1 MAHKF
6 LAMTLAVS
14 LTVGAVG
21 SLHAQNSDDGIKRG
35 LTLEDYEYTL
45 GDGVTSKDVT
55 YYSDG
60 VAAHAKIF
68 YPKNFDPSKKTAAV
82 VLGQG
87 WGGTHFS
94 IAKYANRFAEKGLVA
109 MAIDYR
115 GWGLSNGYATIP
127 ERGEH
132 TIDSDGTHIDRRKE
146 DVIVKRTRLIPMDQV
161 EDYRNA
167 ISYIQGEPGVDK
179 DRIGVWGSSYAG
191 GHVVTV
197 AGLDARVKA
206 LVGQI
211 PAIAGKGSEPAPF
224 QIPDRLLGDAIKRAR
239 EGQGAITQTGF
250 STVRD
255 IDLETYEKT
264 AEYRPWHYLNRVGD
278 RPVLFIAAEHE
289 ELFKN
294 EENSKAAL
302 EMLTGPKKYIE
313 VPDITHFQM
322 YIDEAFEISSNAA
335 ADWFVQHLGTTR

>member
-1 MAHKF
+1 MTCRIPF
-6 LAMTLAVS
+6 LAFLAS
-14 LTVGAVG
+14 LTLGAVG
-21 SLHAQNSDDGIKRG
+21 IVHAQEETSIKRG

-45 GDGVTSKDVT
+45 AEGVTSKSVT

-68 YPKNFDPSKKTAAV
+68 YPKDFDSSKLTPAI

-94 IAKYANRFAEKGLVA
+94 IAKYGARFAERGLVA

-115 GWGLSNGYATIP
+115 GWGLSNGYATIA

-132 TIDSDGTHIDRRKE
+132 TIDTDATHIDKRNE
-146 DVIVKRTRLIPMDQV
+146 EVIVKRTRLIPMDQV

-197 AGLDARVKA
+197 AGLDARVKV

-211 PAIAGKGSEPAPF
+211 PAIAGKGTEPAPF
-224 QIPDRLLGDAIKRAR
+224 QMQDRLLGDAIKRAR

-255 IDLETYEKT
+255 IDMETYEKT
-264 AEYRPWHYLNRVGD
+264 SEYRPWHYLARVGD
-278 RPVLFIAAEHE
+278 RPTLFIAAEHE
-289 ELFKN
+289 ELFNN
-294 EENSKAAL
+294 EENSKAAM
-302 EMLTGPKKYIE
+302 EVLTGPKKFIE
-313 VPDITHFQM
+313 VPDITHFEM

-335 ADWFVQHLGTTR
+335 ADWFVEHLGTTK

>member
-1 MAHKF
+1 MSHKLSVLTLVAS
-6 LAMTLAVS
+6 LAL
-14 LTVGAVG
+14 GATTSV
-21 SLHAQNSDDGIKRG
+21 HAQKAEDSIKRG
-35 LTLEDYEYTL
+35 LTLEDYEYSL
-45 GDGVTSKDVT
+45 AEGVTSKNVT

-60 VAAHAKIF
+60 VAAHAKVF
-68 YPKNFDPSKKTAAV
+68 YPKNFDPSKQTPAI

-94 IAKYANRFAEKGLVA
+94 IAKYGARFAERGLVA

-115 GWGLSNGYATIP
+115 GWGLSNGYATIA
-127 ERGEH
+127 ERGDH
-132 TIDSDGTHIDRRKE
+132 SIDTDATHIDKRSE
-146 DVIVKRTRLIPMDQV
+146 EVIVKRTRLIPMDQV

-167 ISYIQGEPGVDK
+167 ISYIQGEAGVDK

-197 AGLDARVKA
+197 AALDARVKA

-224 QIPDRLLGDAIKRAR
+224 ELSDRLLGDAIKRAR

-255 IDLETYEKT
+255 IDMETYEKT
-264 AEYRPWHYLNRVGD
+264 SEYQPWHYLPRIGD
-278 RPVLFIAAEHE
+278 RPTLFIAAEHE
-289 ELFKN
+289 ELFDN
-294 EENSKAAL
+294 AENSRAAL
-302 EMLTGPKKYIE
+302 EVLTGPKKFVE
-313 VPDITHFQM
+313 VPGITHFEM

-335 ADWFVQHLGTTR
+335 ADWFVQHLGSTK

>member
-1 MAHKF
+1 MVHKISV
-6 LAMTLAVS
+6 LALALSLTLSAVS
-14 LTVGAVG
+14 ALQ
-21 SLHAQNSDDGIKRG
+21 AQEDSGIKRG
-35 LTLEDYEYTL
+35 LSPEDYEYTP

-60 VAAHAKIF
+60 VAAYAKIF
-68 YPKNFDPSKKTAAV
+68 YPKNFDPAKKTAAI
-82 VLGQG
+82 VLGHG

-109 MAIDYR
+109 MVIDYR

-132 TIDSDGTHIDRRKE
+132 TIQSDATHIDRRTE
-146 DVIVKRTRLIPMDQV
+146 EVIVKRTRLIPMDQV

-179 DRIGVWGSSYAG
+179 DRIGIWGSSYAG

-211 PAIAGKGSEPAPF
+211 PAIAGKGTEPEAF

-239 EGQGAITQTGF
+239 EGQGAVTQTGF
-250 STVRD
+250 STIRD
-255 IDLETYEKT
+255 IDMETYEKT
-264 AEYRPWHYLNRVGD
+264 AEYRPWHYLERIGD
-278 RPVLFIAAEHE
+278 RPVLFIAAEDE
-289 ELFKN
+289 ELFDN
-294 EENSKAAL
+294 AENSRAAI
-302 EMLTGPKKYIE
+302 EVLTGPKKYIE
-313 VPDITHFQM
+313 VPDVTHFEI

-335 ADWFVQHLGTTR
+335 GDWFVQHLGTTR